1 MYLRSILSIWCLAI
15 GLARSALAAAME
27 EANAVQHVCGVDGEA
42 GKVEELS
49 KHTQSC
55 FPWGRRNISQPGSS
69 RLKPRVHEPPPPGHL
84 AADITRCPD
93 CKSSI
98 FPMMRQRL
106 EHAEFITDHAGTPA
120 HLKRVYLD
128 GVRYKYCPTCNHATT
143 LYQKLDG
150 YYVIIDHHALLRE
163 LQPES
168 DAQSAQLKDQVPDT
182 IGLAPEWKGE
192 IELDPPQPNNQ
203 VSDTIGLAP
212 EWKGEIELDPTQP
225 KDQLPD
231 TIGLAPKWKEEIGGN
246 LVRTE
251 DQISGTKDLAPQ
263 VESEIEVVHERR

>member
-42 GKVEELS
+42 GKGEELS

-69 RLKPRVHEPPPPGHL
+69 RLKPHVHEPPPPGHL

-192 IELDPPQPNNQ
+192 IELDPPQP
-203 VSDTIGLAP
+203 
-212 EWKGEIELDPTQP
+212 

-231 TIGLAPKWKEEIGGN
+231 TIGLTPKWKEEIGGN

-251 DQISGTKDLAPQ
+251 DQISHTKDLAPQ
-263 VESEIEVVHERR
+263 VESEIEVVHE